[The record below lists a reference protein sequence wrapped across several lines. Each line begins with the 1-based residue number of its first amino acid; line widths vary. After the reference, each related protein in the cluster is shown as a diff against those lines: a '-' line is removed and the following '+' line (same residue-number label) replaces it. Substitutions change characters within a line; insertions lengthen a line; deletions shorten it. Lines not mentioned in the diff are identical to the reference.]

1 MPADAWDPGVY
12 ERFRSERSR
21 PFFDL
26 LALVRRQKDMRV
38 VDLGCGTGE
47 LTRELHHR
55 LRAKATLGV
64 DASPSMLSR
73 AAAQSSPGL
82 QFLRADIAGFAEPG
96 WDLVFSNAALH
107 WVADHGPLIG
117 RLASL
122 LAPRG
127 QLAVQVPANN
137 AHPTHVV
144 AAELAVEPAFAA
156 AMGSFVRRS
165 PVLEGETYAELLH
178 KLGFTEQRV
187 RQEVY
192 LHPLA
197 GPEEAVEWARGSILT
212 PYRERLTPE
221 LFETFVARYRARLLR
236 RLGEARPYLLTYRR
250 LLLWAS
256 R

>member
-1 MPADAWDPGVY
+1 MY
-12 ERFRSERSR
+12 ERFRNERSR

-26 LALVRRQKDMRV
+26 LALVRRQKEMRV

-47 LTRELHHR
+47 LTRELHRR
-55 LRAKATLGV
+55 LHAKATLGV
-64 DASPSMLSR
+64 DGSPTMLAR
-73 AAAQSSPGL
+73 AGANRLPGL
-82 QFLRADIAGFAEPG
+82 QFVRADIAGFAEPG

-107 WVADHGPLIG
+107 WVADHGTLFA
-117 RLASL
+117 RLAGL
-122 LAPRG
+122 LAPGG
-127 QLAVQVPANN
+127 QLAVQVPANH

-144 AAELAVEPAFAA
+144 AAELATEPTFAA
-156 AMGSFVRRS
+156 ALGSSVRRS
-165 PVLEGETYAELLH
+165 PVLEGEAYAELLH
-178 KLGFTEQRV
+178 RLGFADLRV

-221 LFETFVARYRARLLR
+221 LFEAFVVRYRARLLR